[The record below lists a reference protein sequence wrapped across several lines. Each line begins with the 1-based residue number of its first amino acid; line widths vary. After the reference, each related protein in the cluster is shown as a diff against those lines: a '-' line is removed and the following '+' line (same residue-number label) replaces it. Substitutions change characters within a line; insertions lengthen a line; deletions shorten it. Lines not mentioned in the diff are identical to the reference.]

1 LEKSYGSLSRV
12 ARKQVMVQLDDKLVR
27 SLDREAKKRGV
38 SRSELIRR
46 AASAF
51 LEALDEAG
59 AEREMI
65 EAYRRVPD
73 DVDPDWDQ
81 AVMQIAAENWPE

>member
-1 LEKSYGSLSRV
+1 MEKSYGSLSRV

>member
-1 LEKSYGSLSRV
+1 
-12 ARKQVMVQLDDKLVR
+12 MVQLDDKLVR